1 MSHVDFKKSPCRC
14 VKFKGQGPFQWQRK
28 LLCYFHLMI
37 KTGPLTLS
45 YRVVF
50 QVALLKG
57 LSSNKLPFYTK
68 KHRGGCTRV
77 SLRPGHLITTRARS
91 VRVVIKC

>member
-1 MSHVDFKKSPCRC
+1 MLGNIGDLF
-14 VKFKGQGPFQWQRK
+14 VKCMRQVTKGHLYH
-28 LLCYFHLMI
+28 LLGLLDCYVM
-37 KTGPLTLS
+37 
-45 YRVVF
+45 Y
-50 QVALLKG
+50 
-57 LSSNKLPFYTK
+57 YTK